1 MSYASR
7 WNFWIDIQFQ
17 RVSWSSASNSAP
29 PSSAV
34 TAAVSRLYAS
44 AGVFAFWRQ
53 PPADSRQGDRS
64 QGRACTRG
72 RGDMP
77 PHIAET
83 PG

>member
-29 PSSAV
+29 PSFAV

-44 AGVFAFWRQ
+44 SGVFAF
-53 PPADSRQGDRS
+53 
-64 QGRACTRG
+64 
-72 RGDMP
+72 
-77 PHIAET
+77 
-83 PG
+83 

>member
-7 WNFWIDIQFQ
+7 WNFWIDIQSQ

-44 AGVFAFWRQ
+44 AGVFAFCAQ
-53 PPADSRQGDRS
+53 PAPATASAPRS
-64 QGRACTRG
+64 QGRASPRG
-72 RGDMP
+72 RANMLR
-77 PHIAET
+77 T
-83 PG
+83 

>member
-29 PSSAV
+29 PSPAL
-34 TAAVSRLYAS
+34 TAAVNRWYAS

-53 PPADSRQGDRS
+53 PADPTAA
-64 QGRACTRG
+64 RATSPRPSSTVRG
-72 RGDMP
+72 RGDMLR
-77 PHIAET
+77 T
-83 PG
+83 